1 MEFNLDN
8 EMTIVHYHSFN
19 SYGDV
24 QTPLVIGDRGDNVVV
39 VSIVAICW
47 IKGGQLVMLMFVILI
62 VIVVIGREGLA
73 MIELV
78 EEGSEKK

>member
-1 MEFNLDN
+1 M
-8 EMTIVHYHSFN
+8 V
-19 SYGDV
+19 
-24 QTPLVIGDRGDNVVV
+24 
-39 VSIVAICW
+39 
-47 IKGGQLVMLMFVILI
+47 MFVILI

>member
-1 MEFNLDN
+1 MK
-8 EMTIVHYHSFN
+8 
-19 SYGDV
+19 
-24 QTPLVIGDRGDNVVV
+24 TPLVIGDDVVV

-47 IKGGQLVMLMFVILI
+47 IKGGQLVMVMFVILI